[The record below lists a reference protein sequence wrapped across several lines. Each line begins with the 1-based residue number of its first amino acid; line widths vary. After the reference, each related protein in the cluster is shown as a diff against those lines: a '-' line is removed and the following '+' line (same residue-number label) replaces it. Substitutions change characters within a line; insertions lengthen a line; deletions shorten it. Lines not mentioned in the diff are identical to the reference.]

1 MSRQVALEKIFL
13 KSVWSIAKAKDK
25 YYKCYNN
32 LNPVLIAQR
41 IEHRFPKPTMEV
53 QFFLGILMK
62 NATKI
67 SKKHLIRHHIHRLGK
82 SEYVKILILRTVG
95 NFILFSSLF
104 MIVKTFW
111 IPVREELIYFANSQI
126 QKKYV
131 VSEDLEKQGL
141 SLFKDSPYKE
151 KGLLANAFKIK
162 QVEILTPVD
171 PNYSI
176 VIPKIGANARVQP
189 NIDASDQKVYLDAL
203 NLGVAH
209 TLGTAFPGEGGHIFL
224 FAHSTDYFWN
234 VSSYN
239 AIFYLLYK
247 LKNNDEVNLFYKGQR
262 YVYKVIGQ
270 EVVDP
275 SQVQYLTRK
284 TNREFLTLQTCW
296 PPGTTLKR
304 LLIFAVRMAE

>member
-1 MSRQVALEKIFL
+1 
-13 KSVWSIAKAKDK
+13 
-25 YYKCYNN
+25 
-32 LNPVLIAQR
+32 
-41 IEHRFPKPTMEV
+41 
-53 QFFLGILMK
+53 MK

-67 SKKHLIRHHIHRLGK
+67 SRKHLIRHHINRIK
-82 SEYVKILILRTVG
+82 TSEYARILILRTIG
-95 NFILFSSLF
+95 NFLLFSSLF

-111 IPVREELIYFANSQI
+111 QPVREELIYFVNVKI

-131 VSEDLEKQGL
+131 VADSLATGQKFNLDQNKQ
-141 SLFKDSPYKE
+141 SS
-151 KGLLANAFKIK
+151 GLLAKAFNI
-162 QVEILTPVD
+162 QPVEILIPND
-171 PNYSI
+171 PNFSI
-176 VIPKIGANARVQP
+176 VIPKIGANAKIQS
-189 NIDASDQKVYLDAL
+189 NIDASDENIYLDAL
-203 NLGVAH
+203 NKGVAH

-247 LKNNDEVNLFYKGQR
+247 LEKNDEVNIFYKGQR
-262 YVYKVIGQ
+262 YVYRVIGQ
-270 EVVDP
+270 EIVDP

-304 LLIFAVRMAE
+304 LLIFAVRVVE